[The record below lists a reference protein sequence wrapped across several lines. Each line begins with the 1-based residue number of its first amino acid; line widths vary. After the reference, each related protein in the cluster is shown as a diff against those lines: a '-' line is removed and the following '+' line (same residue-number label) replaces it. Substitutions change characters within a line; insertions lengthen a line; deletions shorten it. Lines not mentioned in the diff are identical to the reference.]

1 VVPSLGL
8 VVMRLGENPRG
19 RLRGVQAAEA
29 DRTQLK
35 FDNQLWQKM
44 MVAIQPTMKKTL
56 EKHSE
61 DP

>member
-1 VVPSLGL
+1 MTLS
-8 VVMRLGENPRG
+8 
-19 RLRGVQAAEA
+19 
-29 DRTQLK
+29 K

-56 EKHSE
+56 EKHSG